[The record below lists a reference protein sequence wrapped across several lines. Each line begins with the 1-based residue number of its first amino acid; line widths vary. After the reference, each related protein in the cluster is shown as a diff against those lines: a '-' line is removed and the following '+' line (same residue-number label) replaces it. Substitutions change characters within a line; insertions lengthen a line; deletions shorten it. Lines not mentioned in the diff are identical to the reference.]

1 MIAYDPLFINSP
13 LGVAKPA
20 CVWYFIMRNGGM
32 AMAYQQMLDSAF
44 EKYYTRF
51 RELRATSEENA
62 VTREELFPEGESV
75 IDRDRMHK
83 MLSMNIVRRVGL
95 NRYWLDEKR
104 ASDGTGVLRQRII
117 MIVIAI
123 ILGLTIG
130 ILSRMG
136 ILNF

>member
-1 MIAYDPLFINSP
+1 
-13 LGVAKPA
+13 
-20 CVWYFIMRNGGM
+20 
-32 AMAYQQMLDSAF
+32 MAYQQMLDSAF

-51 RELRATSEENA
+51 QELRAISKENA

-104 ASDGTGVLRQRII
+104 ASDGKGVLKQRII